1 MFLFASNKQDLRCL
15 KGSSERTLDT
25 LHVEDDF
32 SSYAEDRFDLKAIA
46 ENACDDEED
55 AVSVITTGS
64 WKNRPGFQEH
74 QSNGQYWR
82 DLILGFNDGLV
93 STFLLAAGVSGG
105 GLSVHDILITGIS
118 GAVGG
123 AISMASGEY
132 LATKSQD
139 EVDQAEIARERLH
152 IANHRRDELRELRGL
167 LDTIGVHDENLCQE
181 LMKYYENNDDALLQ
195 IMTVLEFGILEE
207 ERRSPMLA
215 AIISGVTFVLGS
227 LPSVLPF
234 AFVTDSLEGLIIA
247 GVLTGLGLALAG
259 AIKTSATNGSVLIAA
274 GENVLVAG
282 FGGLVAFYVGELV
295 ELLT

>member
-1 MFLFASNKQDLRCL
+1 LTSQ
-15 KGSSERTLDT
+15 
-25 LHVEDDF
+25 
-32 SSYAEDRFDLKAIA
+32 
-46 ENACDDEED
+46 
-55 AVSVITTGS
+55 S

-105 GLSVHDILITGIS
+105 GLSVHDILITGIA

-139 EVDQAEIARERLH
+139 EVEQAELAREKMH
-152 IANHRRDELRELRGL
+152 IAHHRRDELRELREL
-167 LDTIGVHDENLCQE
+167 LLLIG
-181 LMKYYENNDDALLQ
+181 MNDDGLRKQLTEYYAQDDEALLQ

-207 ERRSPMLA
+207 ERRSPILA
-215 AIISGVTFVLGS
+215 AIVSGVTFTVGA
-227 LPSVLPF
+227 LPSVLPY
-234 AFVTDSLEGLIIA
+234 AFVDDSFVGLTIA
-247 GVLTGLGLALAG
+247 GVLTGIGLAFAG
-259 AIKTSATNGSVLIAA
+259 AIKTTATNGSVMMAA

-282 FGGLVAFYVGELV
+282 IGGLIAFYVGELF
-295 ELLT
+295 ELIT